1 MKNVQILMKTLGF
14 LVIMRFSNA
23 KYLLVEV
30 DNIAGGGVGQEGII
44 RNRYFEKIALVYY
57 IKSRLIIFRVIAFF
71 YFIRRSTLQ

>member
-1 MKNVQILMKTLGF
+1 MKKVQILMETLGF

-30 DNIAGGGVGQEGII
+30 DYIAGGGVGQEGII
-44 RNRYFEKIALVYY
+44 RNPYFEIIALVY